1 MKKMAVVTV
10 GYQDYA
16 MSMSDATTLMA
27 IAQRAKV
34 VEQVDFRGPY
44 HLVDEGDD
52 GAFASRMELALVQ
65 AKRPVIPKSHRLTY
79 DRKE

>member
-1 MKKMAVVTV
+1 MKKMAVVSI
-10 GYQDYA
+10 GYREYA

-52 GAFASRMELALVQ
+52 GAFASRMEIALVRVKQ
-65 AKRPVIPKSHRLTY
+65 PVIPKSHRITF